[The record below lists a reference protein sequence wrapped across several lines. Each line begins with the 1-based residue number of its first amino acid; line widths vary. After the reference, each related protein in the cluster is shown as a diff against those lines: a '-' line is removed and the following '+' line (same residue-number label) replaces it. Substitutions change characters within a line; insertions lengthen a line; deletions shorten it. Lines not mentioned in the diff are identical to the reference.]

1 MRSFAI
7 GFFQTSA
14 WCIFSLL
21 VAFGTMLVA
30 VELSLS
36 TYFFWAT
43 VFLGFVVLF
52 GFGFRNFFR
61 KDSLYLLGG
70 GLFFVISAL
79 GVTSAFFVFPWNGPI
94 TSPNS
99 DDALGLHFERMMLR
113 DGNQLAYRV
122 HKPLHQMP
130 LTLSPIII
138 LHGGPGVPPLKSA
151 FDFYPRLTASG
162 RKVYVYEQIGVGQSS
177 KLRRVKDYTL
187 QRNVEDLDEFR
198 RRIGAQKVVLVGQ
211 SAGTILAA
219 HYTVAHSEVVE
230 RLVLVSPAQL
240 WPSNMSHGNFGLTA
254 RADNSAPNRGALR
267 LMLAELMVK
276 IDPRVAL
283 MLGSQ
288 EEMGRVYDRMW
299 ADPAFVDTLV
309 CRGTRPGRAT
319 LDRANGAN
327 YFALMMTFQSMAQTK
342 YSLKGT
348 TKLNIPVLMLRGE
361 CDFLPAAAMES
372 VRDIFSNARTKIIKG
387 AGHAIV
393 EIQPM
398 ISENVILQFLAQ

>member
-1 MRSFAI
+1 MRFFAI

-14 WCIFSLL
+14 WCIASLL

-30 VELSLS
+30 VKFFLSA
-36 TYFFWAT
+36 YFFWAT
-43 VFLGFVVLF
+43 IFLSFIIFF
-52 GFGFRNFFR
+52 GFGFRKCFR
-61 KDSLYLLGG
+61 KDSLYLWGG

-79 GVTSAFFVFPWNGPI
+79 VITSALLIFPWNGPI
-94 TSPNS
+94 TFPKS
-99 DDALGLHFERMMLR
+99 DDTLGLHFERMTLR
-113 DGNQLAYRV
+113 DGNQLAYRL
-122 HKPLHQMP
+122 HTPLNQMP
-130 LTLSPIII
+130 LTLPPIII

-211 SAGTILAA
+211 SAGTIIAA
-219 HYTVAHSEVVE
+219 RYAVAHSEVVE
-230 RLVLVSPAQL
+230 RLVLVSPAL
-240 WPSNMSHGNFGLTA
+240 LLPSNISLSNFGLTA
-254 RADNSAPNRGALR
+254 RADNFAPNRGALR
-267 LMLAELMVK
+267 LLLAELMVK

-309 CRGTRPGRAT
+309 CRGTRPGSAT

-327 YFALMMTFQSMAQTK
+327 YFALMMTLQSMAQNK
-342 YSLKGT
+342 YSLKGA

-387 AGHAIV
+387 AGHAVV

-398 ISENVILQFLAQ
+398 ISENVILQFLAE